1 MKRILYPIMI
11 VALVLT
17 CLTACGK
24 KKGNN
29 FNQASPGESTAT
41 PTLEPKKGSDLYH
54 ECGGEVVLGDYSQ
67 LKKPDD
73 FASVTDEELEKE
85 FLEQIADALNEY
97 PNYVRDESRDGTEI
111 KEGDTVNIDYV
122 GKLDGV
128 AFEGGSDTE
137 FDLTIGSESFI
148 EDFEKGL
155 IGKTVGT
162 TVDVDATFP
171 EDYHNKDLAGKTVV
185 FTITIHYVGTKKNE
199 ADDDYIRRLSRGT
212 YKSAAEY
219 KEKLREMMEDT
230 KKKEY
235 EDGLYDS
242 VIKQMI
248 EISDFKTI
256 LDEDVA
262 FYEDDMKSY
271 YESYAGYYGKDVKD
285 FVTEIGY
292 SSYDA
297 FLAEC
302 HENAVKYVKEYMVLE
317 AVAEKEGITVSPE
330 VFDERIQGYMESAY
344 STDKKAFIEE
354 YSVDY
359 LNYCILNDLSLEF
372 LVEKAKQN

>member
-1 MKRILYPIMI
+1 MDDLGDNVAVTEDGVAKDSGYICYFVDGAEAKLSTDALDSLTEKDLKELTGRKSVNTPDNHCGKGYPIFK
-11 VALVLT
+11 VVHNSKWYLVYYLD
-17 CLTACGK
+17 
-24 KKGNN
+24 N
-29 FNQASPGESTAT
+29 ESAA
-41 PTLEPKKGSDLYH
+41 KY
-54 ECGGEVVLGDYSQ
+54 Y
-67 LKKPDD
+67 
-73 FASVTDEELEKE
+73 
-85 FLEQIADALNEY
+85 
-97 PNYVRDESRDGTEI
+97 
-111 KEGDTVNIDYV
+111 EGDTVNIDYV

-171 EDYHNKDLAGKTVV
+171 EDYRNEDLAGKTVV
-185 FTITIHYVGTKKNE
+185 FTITIHYVGTKKDE

-212 YKSAAEY
+212 YKSAAES

-330 VFDERIQGYMESAY
+330 VFDERVQGYMESAY